1 MTSFPVRRPTAADAP
16 AVAEMVAAHERAIC
30 GSSSYTLADLED
42 EWRTLDLDRDAWVL
56 EADGRVAAYGT
67 VEDRGELWRL
77 DGYVHPD
84 AFGRGLGT
92 QLVRTLEDDAFAR
105 GARRVQNGVLEDDGP
120 ALAIMTALGYEIVR
134 RFREMR
140 ITHTAEPALARYP
153 GGLTV
158 SPFDPTEARPFH
170 AAQQEAFAD
179 HWEHHPRPFDEW
191 AKQHLE
197 ADGYDPTL
205 WRVVRDAD
213 VIVAGMTC
221 RAGVL
226 GAGWVEFLFTRRPWR
241 RRGIGEA
248 LVQDAFHLFWQRGEP
263 TVGLGVDAQS
273 DTGAF
278 RLYERLGMEA
288 AVAAVIFERATPDAA

>member
-1 MTSFPVRRPTAADAP
+1 MTSFPARRPTSADAP

-30 GSSSYTLADLED
+30 GSSSYALADLED
-42 EWRTLDLDRDAWVL
+42 EWRTLDLERDAWVL
-56 EADGRVAAYGT
+56 ESDGDVAAYGT

-77 DGYVHPD
+77 DGYVHPA

-92 QLVRTLEDDAFAR
+92 QLVRTLEADALAR
-105 GARRVQNGVLEDDGP
+105 GARRVQNGVLEADEA
-120 ALAIMTALGYEIVR
+120 ALAIMTALGYRTVR
-134 RFREMR
+134 RFRELR
-140 ITHTAEPALARYP
+140 ITHAAEPARPRYP
-153 GGLTV
+153 EGLTV
-158 SPFDPTEARPFH
+158 AAFDPADARAFH

-179 HWEHHPRPFDEW
+179 HWEHHPRAFESW
-191 AKQHLE
+191 AKQHFD

-205 WRVVRDAD
+205 WRVVRDGDA
-213 VIVAGMTC
+213 IVAGMTC
-221 RAGVL
+221 RGGVL

-248 LVQDAFHLFWQRGEP
+248 LVRDAFHLFWQRGEP

-278 RLYERLGMEA
+278 RLYERLGMTA
-288 AVAAVIFERATPDAA
+288 AVAAVIFERAVPDAA